1 MGKNQCL
8 IFVYNLR
15 FLQKKRL
22 LHRNTG
28 NNRGKETRE
37 VRALIRGCKKR
48 MIFVPGNEN
57 SDFEAAYF
65 ILRRDAPE
73 TSGDDDIIKEA
84 NLIIERT
91 LPASRRRE
99 RRKEKIRR
107 ILLSLALFASG
118 AAAGA
123 LPLLLILFAR

>member
-1 MGKNQCL
+1 MDKG
-8 IFVYNLR
+8 
-15 FLQKKRL
+15 
-22 LHRNTG
+22 T
-28 NNRGKETRE
+28 KE
-37 VRALIRGCKKR
+37 VIALIRGCRKK

-84 NLIIERT
+84 NRIIERT

-99 RRKEKIRR
+99 RRRERMKRL
-107 ILLSLALFASG
+107 LLSLAFFLSG
-118 AAAGA
+118 AVAGA
-123 LPLLLILFAR
+123 IPLLIILIAR